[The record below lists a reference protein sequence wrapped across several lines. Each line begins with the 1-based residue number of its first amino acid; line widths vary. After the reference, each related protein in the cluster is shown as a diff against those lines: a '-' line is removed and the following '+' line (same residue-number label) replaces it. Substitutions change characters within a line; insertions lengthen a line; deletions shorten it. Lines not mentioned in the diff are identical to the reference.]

1 MSRGRDAAANEDD
14 DFSRLQDARDRRVL
28 LLGLA
33 LVMAAYGLGAALQTS
48 IIFSGIPASAR
59 AIWGEGANFGTRLI
73 ANGSAV
79 AVAVVVAGLLGL
91 HRRRG
96 AGLVLVAATTAIT
109 ASIVRMGVQLGL
121 VIYDE
126 FGWDTSVADT
136 FVGVAVTLV
145 GIVIGSVIMRAQRR
159 ARVEE
164 RTALLQSLRASDA
177 LDALQSEELRVRR
190 EVAEGLHGTVQ
201 QQLVLIR
208 IRLDSI
214 IARLRQAD
222 AETRAEHGVQHPEA
236 QQLIGELDALVGVVE
251 VLRERGVR
259 ELSQLLYPAGT
270 DLGLAQA
277 SRMMLRGL
285 PPSIATRI
293 DIGDAVLEVDDP
305 SGPGLGIEKRI
316 LLLRV
321 LEEAVSNALRHG
333 RASTLALRIVAEQGE
348 LQLILDD
355 DGAGLPEGEPSLHG
369 LALLRTR
376 LIAIGARIELGASP
390 LGGARVLAALPL

>member
-1 MSRGRDAAANEDD
+1 MRARDAVATEDEE
-14 DFSRLQDARDRRVL
+14 FARLQDARDRRVL

-59 AIWGEGANFGTRLI
+59 AIWGEGANFGTRLL

-79 AVAVVVAGLLGL
+79 AVAVVLATLLAL

-96 AGLVLVAATTAIT
+96 GRLVLVAAVIAVV
-109 ASIVRMGVQLGL
+109 AAVVRMGVQLLL
-121 VIYDE
+121 VIYEE
-126 FGWDTSVADT
+126 FSVDTSVADT
-136 FVGVAVTLV
+136 FVGVAVTIV
-145 GIVIGSVIMRAQRR
+145 GITIGTIVMRAQRR

-164 RTALLQSLRASDA
+164 RGALLQSLRASEA

-201 QQLVLIR
+201 QQLVLVR

-214 IARLRQAD
+214 IARLRRAD
-222 AETRAEHGVQHPEA
+222 AETQAEHGVQHPDSE
-236 QQLIGELDALVGVVE
+236 QLIGELDALVGVVE

-277 SRMMLRGL
+277 ARMMLRSL
-285 PPSIATRI
+285 PPSIATRV
-293 DIGDAVLEVDDP
+293 DIGDAVLEADDP

-333 RASTLALRIVAEQGE
+333 RASTLALRIAVEQGE
-348 LQLILDD
+348 LRLALDD
-355 DGAGLPEGEPSLHG
+355 DGTGLPEGEPSLHG

-376 LIAIGARIELGASP
+376 LIAIGASIELGGSP
-390 LGGARVLAALPL
+390 LGGARVLATLPL

>member
-1 MSRGRDAAANEDD
+1 MSHGRDTVGGEDD
-14 DFSRLQDARDRRVL
+14 DFTRLQDRRDRRVL
-28 LLGLA
+28 LLGLC
-33 LVMAAYGLGAALQTS
+33 LVMTAYGLGAALQTS
-48 IIFSGIPASAR
+48 ILFSEAPGSAR
-59 AIWGEGANFGTRLI
+59 SLWGEGANFGTRML

-79 AVAVVVAGLLGL
+79 ATAAVGAATLGL
-91 HRRRG
+91 HRQRG
-96 AGLVLVAATTAIT
+96 WRLVLVAAATAT
-109 ASIVRMGVQLGL
+109 AAALVRMCAQLLLGV
-121 VIYDE
+121 YDG
-126 FGWDTSVADT
+126 FAWDTSGADAC
-136 FVGVAVTLV
+136 VGVAVTLV
-145 GIVIGSVIMRAQRR
+145 GVVIGLVVMKAQRR

-164 RTALLQSLRASDA
+164 RTALLQSLHASDA

-208 IRLDSI
+208 IRLDAI
-214 IARLRQAD
+214 IAGLRQAD
-222 AETRAEHGVQHPEA
+222 AEDQAEHGAQRPEA
-236 QQLIGELDALVGVVE
+236 QQLIGELDALVGAVE

-285 PPSIATRI
+285 PPSIATRL
-293 DIGDAVLEVDDP
+293 DIGDAVLEADDP
-305 SGPGLGIEKRI
+305 AGPGLGIERRI

-333 RASTLALRIVAEQGE
+333 RASTLALRIAVERGE
-348 LQLILDD
+348 LLLTLDD
-355 DGAGLPEGEPSLHG
+355 DGSGLPEGEPSLHG

-376 LIAIGARIELGASP
+376 LIAIGARIELGRSP

>member
-1 MSRGRDAAANEDD
+1 MMPARDAVATEDQL
-14 DFSRLQDARDRRVL
+14 FARLQDARDRRVL

-59 AIWGEGANFGTRLI
+59 AIWGEGANFGTRLL

-79 AVAVVVAGLLGL
+79 AVAVLLATVLAL

-96 AGLVLVAATTAIT
+96 AKLVLVTVIIAVVAAV
-109 ASIVRMGVQLGL
+109 VRMGVQLLL
-121 VIYDE
+121 VIYEE
-126 FGWDTSVADT
+126 FSVDTSVADT
-136 FVGVAVTLV
+136 VVGVAVTVV
-145 GIVIGSVIMRAQRR
+145 GITIGTIVMRAQRR

-164 RTALLQSLRASDA
+164 RGALLQSLRASEA
-177 LDALQSEELRVRR
+177 LDALLSEELRVRR

-201 QQLVLIR
+201 QQLVLVR

-214 IARLRQAD
+214 IARLRRAD
-222 AETRAEHGVQHPEA
+222 AETQADHGVQHPESE
-236 QQLIGELDALVGVVE
+236 QLIGELDALVGVVE

-277 SRMMLRGL
+277 ARMMLRSL
-285 PPSIATRI
+285 PPSIATRV

-333 RASTLALRIVAEQGE
+333 RASTLALRIDVEQGALRLE
-348 LQLILDD
+348 LDD
-355 DGAGLPEGEPSLHG
+355 DGTGLPDGEPSLHG

-376 LIAIGARIELGASP
+376 LIAIGASIELGGSP
-390 LGGARVLAALPL
+390 LGGARVLATLPL

>member
-1 MSRGRDAAANEDD
+1 MKRARDAAATGDEE
-14 DFSRLQDARDRRVL
+14 FARLQDARDRRVL
-28 LLGLA
+28 LLGLS

-48 IIFSGIPASAR
+48 IIFSGIPGSAR
-59 AIWGEGANFGTRLI
+59 AIWGEGANFGTRLL
-73 ANGSAV
+73 ANGSGV
-79 AVAVVVAGLLGL
+79 AAAVVFAMLFAL

-96 AGLVLVAATTAIT
+96 RALVLGTVVIAVIAA
-109 ASIVRMGVQLGL
+109 VLRMLVQLGL
-121 VIYDE
+121 VVYEE
-126 FGWDTSVADT
+126 FSLDTSVADT
-136 FVGVAVTLV
+136 FVGVAVTIV
-145 GIVIGSVIMRAQRR
+145 GITIGTVVMRAQRR

-164 RTALLQSLRASDA
+164 RGALLQSLRASEA

-201 QQLVLIR
+201 QQLVLVR

-214 IARLRQAD
+214 IARLRRAD
-222 AETRAEHGVQHPEA
+222 AETQADHGVQHPEA
-236 QQLIGELDALVGVVE
+236 EQLIGELDALVGIVE

-277 SRMMLRGL
+277 ARMMLRTL
-285 PPSIATRI
+285 PPSIATRV
-293 DIGDAVLEVDDP
+293 DIGDAVLEADDP

-333 RASTLALRIVAEQGE
+333 RASTLALRIAVEQGE
-348 LQLILDD
+348 LRLALDD
-355 DGAGLPEGEPSLHG
+355 DGTGLPEGEPSLHG

-376 LIAIGARIELGASP
+376 LIAIGASIELGGSP
-390 LGGARVLAALPL
+390 LGGARVLATLPL

>member
-1 MSRGRDAAANEDD
+1 MMRARDTVATEDEE
-14 DFSRLQDARDRRVL
+14 FARLQDTRDRRVL

-48 IIFSGIPASAR
+48 IIFSGIPASAL
-59 AIWGEGANFGTRLI
+59 AIWGEGANFGTRML

-79 AVAVVVAGLLGL
+79 AVAVVLATVLAL

-96 AGLVLVAATTAIT
+96 GKLVLVTAVIAVAAAV
-109 ASIVRMGVQLGL
+109 VRMGVQLLL
-121 VIYDE
+121 VIYEE
-126 FGWDTSVADT
+126 FSVDTSVADT
-136 FVGVAVTLV
+136 FVGVAVTIV
-145 GIVIGSVIMRAQRR
+145 GITIGTIVMRAQRR

-164 RTALLQSLRASDA
+164 RGALLQSLRASEA

-201 QQLVLIR
+201 QQLVLLR

-214 IARLRQAD
+214 IARLRRAD
-222 AETRAEHGVQHPEA
+222 AETQADHGVQHPESE
-236 QQLIGELDALVGVVE
+236 QLIGELDALVGVVE

-277 SRMMLRGL
+277 ARMMLRTL
-285 PPSIATRI
+285 PPSIATRV
-293 DIGDAVLEVDDP
+293 DIGDAVLEADDP

-333 RASTLALRIVAEQGE
+333 RASTLALRIAVEQGE
-348 LQLILDD
+348 LRLALDD
-355 DGAGLPEGEPSLHG
+355 DGTGLPEGEPSLHG

-376 LIAIGARIELGASP
+376 LIAIGASIELGGSP
-390 LGGARVLAALPL
+390 LGGARVLATLPL

>member
-1 MSRGRDAAANEDD
+1 MMRARDTVATEDEE
-14 DFSRLQDARDRRVL
+14 FARLQDARDRRVL

-59 AIWGEGANFGTRLI
+59 AIWGEGASFGTRLL

-79 AVAVVVAGLLGL
+79 AIAVVLATVLAL

-96 AGLVLVAATTAIT
+96 GELILVAAVIAVV
-109 ASIVRMGVQLGL
+109 AAVARMGVQLLL
-121 VIYDE
+121 VIYEE
-126 FGWDTSVADT
+126 FSLDTSVADT
-136 FVGVAVTLV
+136 FVGVAVTIV
-145 GIVIGSVIMRAQRR
+145 GITIGTIVMRAQRR

-164 RTALLQSLRASDA
+164 RGALLQSLRASEA

-201 QQLVLIR
+201 QQLVLVR

-214 IARLRQAD
+214 IARLRRAD
-222 AETRAEHGVQHPEA
+222 AETQADHGVQHPEA
-236 QQLIGELDALVGVVE
+236 EQLIGELDALVDIVE

-277 SRMMLRGL
+277 ARMMLRTL
-285 PPSIATRI
+285 PPSIATRV
-293 DIGDAVLEVDDP
+293 DIGDAVLEADDP

-333 RASTLALRIVAEQGE
+333 RASTLALRIAVEQGE
-348 LQLILDD
+348 LRLALDD
-355 DGAGLPEGEPSLHG
+355 DGTGLPEGEPSLHG

-376 LIAIGARIELGASP
+376 LIAIGASIELGGSP
-390 LGGARVLAALPL
+390 LGGARVLATLPL

>member
-1 MSRGRDAAANEDD
+1 MMRARDTVATEDEE
-14 DFSRLQDARDRRVL
+14 FARLQDTRDRRVL

-48 IIFSGIPASAR
+48 IIFSGIPASAL
-59 AIWGEGANFGTRLI
+59 AIWGEGANFGTRML

-79 AVAVVVAGLLGL
+79 AVAVVLATVLAL

-96 AGLVLVAATTAIT
+96 GKLVLVTAVIAVAAAV
-109 ASIVRMGVQLGL
+109 VRMGVQLLL
-121 VIYDE
+121 VIYEE
-126 FGWDTSVADT
+126 FSVDTSVADT
-136 FVGVAVTLV
+136 FVGVAVTIV
-145 GIVIGSVIMRAQRR
+145 GITIGTIVMRAQRR

-164 RTALLQSLRASDA
+164 RGALLQSLRASEA

-201 QQLVLIR
+201 QQLVLVR

-214 IARLRQAD
+214 IARLRRAD
-222 AETRAEHGVQHPEA
+222 AETQADHGVQHPESE
-236 QQLIGELDALVGVVE
+236 QLIGELDALVGVVE

-277 SRMMLRGL
+277 ARMMLRSL
-285 PPSIATRI
+285 PPSIATRV
-293 DIGDAVLEVDDP
+293 DIGDAVLEADDP

-333 RASTLALRIVAEQGE
+333 RASTLALRIAVEQGE
-348 LQLILDD
+348 LRLALDD
-355 DGAGLPEGEPSLHG
+355 DGTGLPEGEPSLHG

-376 LIAIGARIELGASP
+376 LIAIGASIELGGSP
-390 LGGARVLAALPL
+390 LGGARVLATLPL

>member
-1 MSRGRDAAANEDD
+1 MMRARDTVATEDEE
-14 DFSRLQDARDRRVL
+14 FARLQDTRDRRVL

-48 IIFSGIPASAR
+48 IIFSGIPASAL
-59 AIWGEGANFGTRLI
+59 AIWGEGANFGTRML

-79 AVAVVVAGLLGL
+79 AVAVVLATVLAL

-96 AGLVLVAATTAIT
+96 GKLVLVTAVIAVAAAV
-109 ASIVRMGVQLGL
+109 VRMGVQLLL
-121 VIYDE
+121 VIYEE
-126 FGWDTSVADT
+126 FSVDTSVADT
-136 FVGVAVTLV
+136 FVGVAVTIV
-145 GIVIGSVIMRAQRR
+145 GITIGTIVMRAQRR

-164 RTALLQSLRASDA
+164 RGALLQSLRASEA

-201 QQLVLIR
+201 QQLVLVR

-214 IARLRQAD
+214 IARLRRAD
-222 AETRAEHGVQHPEA
+222 AETQADHGVQHPESE
-236 QQLIGELDALVGVVE
+236 QLIGELDALVGVVE

-277 SRMMLRGL
+277 ARMMLRTL
-285 PPSIATRI
+285 PPSIATRV
-293 DIGDAVLEVDDP
+293 DIGDAVLEADDP

-333 RASTLALRIVAEQGE
+333 RASTLALRIAVEQGE
-348 LQLILDD
+348 LRLALDD
-355 DGAGLPEGEPSLHG
+355 DGTGLPEGEPSLHG

-376 LIAIGARIELGASP
+376 LIAIGASIELGGSP
-390 LGGARVLAALPL
+390 LGGARVLATLPL

>member
-1 MSRGRDAAANEDD
+1 MMRARDAVATEDEE
-14 DFSRLQDARDRRVL
+14 FARLQDARDRRVL

-59 AIWGEGANFGTRLI
+59 AIWGEGANFGTRLL

-79 AVAVVVAGLLGL
+79 AVAVVLATLLAL

-96 AGLVLVAATTAIT
+96 GRLVLVAAVIAVV
-109 ASIVRMGVQLGL
+109 AAVVRMGVQLLL
-121 VIYDE
+121 VIYEE
-126 FGWDTSVADT
+126 FSVDTSVADT
-136 FVGVAVTLV
+136 FVGVAVTIV
-145 GIVIGSVIMRAQRR
+145 GITIGTIVMRAQRR

-164 RTALLQSLRASDA
+164 RGALLQSLRASEA

-201 QQLVLIR
+201 QQLVLVR

-214 IARLRQAD
+214 IARLRRAD
-222 AETRAEHGVQHPEA
+222 AETQAEHGVQHPDSE
-236 QQLIGELDALVGVVE
+236 QLIGELDALVGVVE

-277 SRMMLRGL
+277 ARMMLRSL
-285 PPSIATRI
+285 PPSIATRV
-293 DIGDAVLEVDDP
+293 DIGDAVLEADDP

-333 RASTLALRIVAEQGE
+333 RASTLALRIAVEQGE
-348 LQLILDD
+348 LRLTLDD
-355 DGAGLPEGEPSLHG
+355 DGTGLPDGEPSLHG

-376 LIAIGARIELGASP
+376 LIAIGASIELGGSP
-390 LGGARVLAALPL
+390 FGGARVQATLPL

>member
-1 MSRGRDAAANEDD
+1 MMRARDTVANEDEE
-14 DFSRLQDARDRRVL
+14 FARLQDARDRRVL

-59 AIWGEGANFGTRLI
+59 AIWGEGANFGTRML

-79 AVAVVVAGLLGL
+79 AVAVVLATVLAL

-96 AGLVLVAATTAIT
+96 GKLVLVTAVIAVAAAV
-109 ASIVRMGVQLGL
+109 VRMGVQLLL
-121 VIYDE
+121 VIYEE
-126 FGWDTSVADT
+126 FSVDTSVADT
-136 FVGVAVTLV
+136 FVGVAVTIV
-145 GIVIGSVIMRAQRR
+145 GITIGTIVMRAQRR

-164 RTALLQSLRASDA
+164 RGALLQSLRASEA

-201 QQLVLIR
+201 QQLVLVR

-214 IARLRQAD
+214 IARLRRAD
-222 AETRAEHGVQHPEA
+222 AETQADHGVQHPEA
-236 QQLIGELDALVGVVE
+236 EQLIGELDALVGIVE

-277 SRMMLRGL
+277 ARMMLRSL
-285 PPSIATRI
+285 PPSIATRV
-293 DIGDAVLEVDDP
+293 DIGDAVLEADDP

-333 RASTLALRIVAEQGE
+333 RASTLALRIAVEQGE
-348 LQLILDD
+348 LRLALDD
-355 DGAGLPEGEPSLHG
+355 DGTGLPEGEPSLHG

-376 LIAIGARIELGASP
+376 LIAIGASIELGGSP
-390 LGGARVLAALPL
+390 LGGARVLATLPL

>member
-1 MSRGRDAAANEDD
+1 MMRARDAVATEDEE
-14 DFSRLQDARDRRVL
+14 FARLQDARDRRVL

-59 AIWGEGANFGTRLI
+59 AIWGEGANFGTRLL

-79 AVAVVVAGLLGL
+79 AVAVVLATLLAL

-96 AGLVLVAATTAIT
+96 GRLVLVAAVIAVV
-109 ASIVRMGVQLGL
+109 AAVVRMGVQLLL
-121 VIYDE
+121 VIYEE
-126 FGWDTSVADT
+126 FSVDTSVADT
-136 FVGVAVTLV
+136 FVGVAVTIV
-145 GIVIGSVIMRAQRR
+145 GITIGTIVMRAQRR

-164 RTALLQSLRASDA
+164 RGALLQSLRASEA

-201 QQLVLIR
+201 QQLVLVR

-214 IARLRQAD
+214 IARLRRAD
-222 AETRAEHGVQHPEA
+222 AETQAEHGVQHPDSE
-236 QQLIGELDALVGVVE
+236 QLIGELDALVGVVE

-277 SRMMLRGL
+277 ARMMLRSL
-285 PPSIATRI
+285 PPSIATRV
-293 DIGDAVLEVDDP
+293 DIGDAVLEADDP

-333 RASTLALRIVAEQGE
+333 RASTLALRIAVEQGE
-348 LQLILDD
+348 LRLALDD
-355 DGAGLPEGEPSLHG
+355 DGTGLPEGEPSLHG

-376 LIAIGARIELGASP
+376 LIAIGASIELGGSP
-390 LGGARVLAALPL
+390 LGGARVLATLPL